1 MSPLDGVAMLQRLRS
16 SKKTYADIPVIALT
30 ADNAAST
37 NAACMKAGADLFLT
51 KPVKKE
57 ELYKAITYLQ
67 LAEGTRILSQA

>member
-1 MSPLDGVAMLQRLRS
+1 
-16 SKKTYADIPVIALT
+16 
-30 ADNAAST
+30 
-37 NAACMKAGADLFLT
+37 MKAGADLFLT